1 MNNAVKPESVPC
13 EPDFEVNVDS
23 PLAKLMCSL
32 SAEDVKTNKK
42 MLVECLNILSACYL
56 THLFP
61 HTIYSFEEMY
71 EDIVSREFADNKEMP
86 FSAEELHSS
95 IVYHIRPALSFK
107 KDPSEK
113 EISVLKELD
122 ILAVCNRSVGRK
134 YRAVS

>member
-1 MNNAVKPESVPC
+1 MKKNAAKPESVPC

-32 SAEDVKTNKK
+32 STEDVQANKK
-42 MLVECLNILSACYL
+42 MLVESLNVLSACYL

-61 HTIYSFEEMY
+61 FERMRSFEEMY
-71 EDIVSREFADNKEMP
+71 DDIISREFAENKEMP

-113 EISVLKELD
+113 EISVLKEL
-122 ILAVCNRSVGRK
+122 IYWL
-134 YRAVS
+134 RAR

>member
-1 MNNAVKPESVPC
+1 MNNAVKPEYAPC
-13 EPDFEVNVDS
+13 EPDFAVNVDS

-32 SAEDVKTNKK
+32 SAEDVQAKK
-42 MLVECLNILSACYL
+42 MLVESLNILSACYL

-61 HTIYSFEEMY
+61 HLIHSFEEMY

-113 EISVLKELD
+113 EISVLKEL
-122 ILAVCNRSVGRK
+122 IYWLCATGLSAENIEQ
-134 YRAVS
+134 